1 MALLQLDDLVA
12 IWGSVIDE
20 VSVESPQYRAF
31 LALTK
36 PLGLLEGDGAAN
48 LLLSAP
54 NDFAKD
60 VLETRLRGTLS
71 EVLSAKLNQAIN
83 IAVTV
88 VEEKNSTDDLVL
100 SLIHI

>member
-1 MALLQLDDLVA
+1 MAVLQLDDLVA

-60 VLETRLRGTLS
+60 VLETRLRSTLS
-71 EVLSAKLNQAIN
+71 DVLSAKLNQPIN

-88 VEEKNSTDDLVL
+88 VEDKATAEEIASTIL
-100 SLIHI
+100 